1 MSREIKFRVWDTNFR
16 EYSSYHLCRARVI
29 DINNFERFLFEQF
42 TGLKD
47 KNGKEIYEGDIIK
60 VIGDTEVYYDDS
72 LFEPSE
78 KVQFELITEV
88 FYNETIASFD
98 LSTIEADLNMKHW
111 GFYCEGTKNHLEIIG
126 NIHQNP
132 ELIQRTDQPPE

>member
-1 MSREIKFRVWDTNFR
+1 MREIKFRVWDTNFR

-47 KNGKEIYEGDIIK
+47 KNGKDIFEGDILENDLGRI
-60 VIGDTEVYYDDS
+60 VEVYWNEFSGIWDYKALNDIGRPLHFMSKQPS
-72 LFEPSE
+72 L
-78 KVQFELITEV
+78 
-88 FYNETIASFD
+88 
-98 LSTIEADLNMKHW
+98 
-111 GFYCEGTKNHLEIIG
+111 TKLIG

-132 ELIQRTDQPPE
+132 ELINNQ